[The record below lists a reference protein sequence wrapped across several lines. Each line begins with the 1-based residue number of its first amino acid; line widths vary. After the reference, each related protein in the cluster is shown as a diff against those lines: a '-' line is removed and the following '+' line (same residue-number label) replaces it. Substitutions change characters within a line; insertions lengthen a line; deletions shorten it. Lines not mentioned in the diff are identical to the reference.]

1 MKTKKEI
8 INKHFNVKS
17 DWIQKGNQNRML
29 ELLSKQFKN
38 KKS

>member
-8 INKHFNVKS
+8 INKHFKLKN
-17 DWIQKGNQNRML
+17 DWIQKSNQNRIL

-38 KKS
+38 NKS

>member
-8 INKHFNVKS
+8 INKHFNLKS
-17 DWIQKGNQNRML
+17 DWIQNSNQNRML